1 MAFLMGDSMTK
12 SGQDHICT
20 HVASMDLFG
29 REETSEGTSN
39 NDYMTLQECH
49 DFGLRKV
56 QSKTEIVA
64 TSPEWI

>member
-1 MAFLMGDSMTK
+1 
-12 SGQDHICT
+12 
-20 HVASMDLFG
+20 MDLFG